1 MQDTPVQDLPI
12 TDPKALG
19 LCPER
24 LERVDGWMRR
34 LVDDGKLAGLSVML
48 SRRGETAF
56 FRAHGLADIARGT
69 PFAADTITRIY
80 SMTKPL
86 TSVAVMMLYEEGR
99 FQLDDPITRFLPE
112 FTDMRV
118 FTGGNRVKAETVPA
132 QRPITIRDLL
142 THTAGFTYGFMEA
155 TLVDALYRQ
164 NGVDFGENQDASLA
178 EVVARLARQP
188 LLAQP
193 GAEWNYSVA
202 TDLLGHL
209 VAVVSG
215 QEFGDFLK
223 TRVIDPLGMVDTD
236 FHVPADKVSRLAA
249 NYSLFRDRSLKLYDD
264 AVGSRFATKPAIASG
279 GGGLVSTASD
289 YMRFCRFILG
299 RGTLDGVRLLGR
311 KTVELM
317 LMNHL
322 GGDLASMGQPRFS
335 ESSYTG
341 IGFGLGFS
349 VMLDPARAQIV
360 GTPGEVAWGGLAS
373 TSFWID
379 PAEDLAVVMLAQ
391 LIPSS
396 ALPIRRELRVLTY
409 AALVE

>member
-1 MQDTPVQDLPI
+1 MQDTPVQDLPV
-12 TDPKALG
+12 TDPKTLG

-34 LVDDGKLAGLSVML
+34 LVAEGKLAGLSVML

-56 FRAHGLADIARGT
+56 FRAHGLADIARAT

-132 QRPITIRDLL
+132 ERPITIRDCL

-215 QEFGDFLK
+215 QDFGDFLK

-264 AVGSRFATKPAIASG
+264 AVGSRFASKPATLPAGAASSRPRRTTCASAASSSG
-279 GGGLVSTASD
+279 AAPSTACGS
-289 YMRFCRFILG
+289 LG
-299 RGTLDGVRLLGR
+299 
-311 KTVELM
+311 
-317 LMNHL
+317 
-322 GGDLASMGQPRFS
+322 
-335 ESSYTG
+335 
-341 IGFGLGFS
+341 
-349 VMLDPARAQIV
+349 ARR
-360 GTPGEVAWGGLAS
+360 WS
-373 TSFWID
+373 
-379 PAEDLAVVMLAQ
+379 
-391 LIPSS
+391 
-396 ALPIRRELRVLTY
+396 
-409 AALVE
+409 

>member
-1 MQDTPVQDLPI
+1 MQHAIDA
-12 TDPKALG
+12 DPREVG
-19 LCPER
+19 LCPDR
-24 LERVDGWMRR
+24 LERVDAWMRR
-34 LVDDGKLAGLSVML
+34 YVETGKLAGLSVAML
-48 SRRGETAF
+48 RRGRLAF
-56 FRAHGLADIARGT
+56 FRSQGKADIARGT
-69 PFAADTITRIY
+69 PFEADTITRIY

-99 FQLDDPITRFLPE
+99 FQLDDPLARFLPDFAE
-112 FTDMRV
+112 MRV
-118 FTGGNRVKAETVPA
+118 AVGGNRAKLETVPA
-132 QRPITIRDLL
+132 ERPITIRDLL
-142 THTAGFTYGFMEA
+142 THTSGLTYGFMEA

-164 NGVDFGENQDASLA
+164 NGIDFQTAETGLG

-202 TDLLGHL
+202 TDVLGHL
-209 VAVVSG
+209 VAVLSG
-215 QEFGDFLK
+215 QPFDAFLRD
-223 TRVIDPLGMVDTD
+223 RVLRPLGMHDTD
-236 FHVPADKVSRLAA
+236 FHVPEAKRSRFAA
-249 NYSLFRDRSLKLYDD
+249 NYIFDREGRLKLYED
-264 AVGSRFATKPAIASG
+264 AVGSRFLAPPAAPSG
-279 GGGLVSTASD
+279 GGGLVGTAPD
-289 YMRFCRFILG
+289 YLRFCRFILNKG
-299 RGTLDGVRLLGR
+299 ELDGVQLLGR

-317 LMNHL
+317 TANHL
-322 GGDLASMGQPRFS
+322 PGDLASMGQPRFS

-379 PAEDLAVVMLAQ
+379 PSEDLAVVLMAQ

-409 AALVE
+409 AAVTD

>member
-1 MQDTPVQDLPI
+1 MQDTPVQDLPV

-34 LVDDGKLAGLSVML
+34 LVEEGKLAGLSVML

-215 QEFGDFLK
+215 QDFGDFLK

-236 FHVPADKVSRLAA
+236 FHVPAGKVSRLAA

-264 AVGSRFATKPAIASG
+264 AVGSRFTTKPAIASG

-299 RGTLDGVRLLGR
+299 RGALDGVRLLGR

>member
-1 MQDTPVQDLPI
+1 MQDIPVQDLPV
-12 TDPKALG
+12 TDPKTLG

-34 LVDDGKLAGLSVML
+34 LVEEGKLAGLSVML

-215 QEFGDFLK
+215 QDFGDFLK

-236 FHVPADKVSRLAA
+236 FHVPAGKVSRLAA

-264 AVGSRFATKPAIASG
+264 AVGSRFSAKPAIASG

-299 RGTLDGVRLLGR
+299 RGALDGVRLLGR

-409 AALVE
+409 AALTE

>member
-1 MQDTPVQDLPI
+1 MQDIPV
-12 TDPKALG
+12 TDPKTLG
-19 LCPER
+19 LCSDR

-34 LVDDGKLAGLSVML
+34 LVDEGKLAGLSVML

-56 FRAHGLADIARGT
+56 FRAHGLADMARKT

-112 FTDMRV
+112 FADMRV
-118 FTGGNRVKAETVPA
+118 FTGGNRVKAETEPA

-142 THTAGFTYGFMEA
+142 THTSGLTYGFMES

-164 NGVDFGENQDASLA
+164 NGVDFGEAQDAGLS
-178 EVVARLARQP
+178 EVVARLAKQP

-209 VAVVSG
+209 VAVIAG
-215 QEFGDFLK
+215 QDFGDFLK
-223 TRVIDPLGMVDTD
+223 ARVIDPLGMVDTD
-236 FHVPADKVSRLAA
+236 FFVPADKVSRLAS

-264 AVGSRFATKPAIASG
+264 AVGSRFTSKPAIPSG

-299 RGTLDGVRLLGR
+299 GGALDDVRLLGR
-311 KTVELM
+311 KTIDLM

-335 ESSYTG
+335 ESTYTG

-349 VMLDPARAQIV
+349 VMIDPARAQII

-409 AALVE
+409 AALVD

>member
-24 LERVDGWMRR
+24 LDRVDGWMRR
-34 LVDDGKLAGLSVML
+34 LVAEGKLAGLSVML

-132 QRPITIRDLL
+132 ERPITIRDCL

-215 QEFGDFLK
+215 QDFGDFLK

-264 AVGSRFATKPAIASG
+264 AVGSRFAAKPAIASG

-299 RGTLDGVRLLGR
+299 RGALDGVRLLGR